1 MLLEAE
7 TVTVKT
13 RFGDQEVDRR
23 NVLTFPLGL
32 IGFGDWRSY
41 ALIDLPRQRGPSLKF
56 LQCLDQPKLGFTVM
70 PVTAAEGG
78 FDLRDLTEAAE
89 HHEIP
94 AGALAILLIVTA
106 HRTVAGVELTANLR
120 APILLDTARREA
132 FQHVM
137 PSETYPLRYRLA

>member
-1 MLLEAE
+1 MVVNPVERTAAYYALIAHCRHRRTRTGAGAAIEEPAMLLEAE

-23 NVLTFPLGL
+23 NVSTFPLGL

-89 HHEIP
+89 HHEI
-94 AGALAILLIVTA
+94 
-106 HRTVAGVELTANLR
+106 
-120 APILLDTARREA
+120 
-132 FQHVM
+132 
-137 PSETYPLRYRLA
+137 